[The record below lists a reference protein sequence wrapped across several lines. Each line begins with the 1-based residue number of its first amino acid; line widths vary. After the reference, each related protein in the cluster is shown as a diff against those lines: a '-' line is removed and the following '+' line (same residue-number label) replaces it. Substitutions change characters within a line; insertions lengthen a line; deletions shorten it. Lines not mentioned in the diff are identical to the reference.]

1 MISESILQ
9 GEAVRLRPTEEQ
21 DLPAFVDW
29 LRDSEVRFWLA
40 LEDPPTIESERE
52 WLQTSR
58 SDAFCLTWAIETS
71 EGSLIGSVE
80 LWGIDEAQGRAML
93 GIAIQDKSQWGK
105 GYGTEAVR
113 QVLRYAFAELGL
125 RRVALTVDVEN
136 NRAIRTYRK
145 CGFVEEGVLRAYR
158 LREGRPIDAFAM
170 AVLAE
175 QWTPKA

>member
-1 MISESILQ
+1 VISESILE
-9 GEAVRLRPTEEQ
+9 GEAVRLRPAEGR

-40 LEDPPTIESERE
+40 LEVSPTIESERE
-52 WLQTSR
+52 WLLASR
-58 SDAFCLTWAIETS
+58 SDVSCLTWAIETR

-93 GIAIQDKSQWGK
+93 GIAIQDKTQWGK
-105 GYGTEAVR
+105 GYGTETVC

-125 RRVALTVDVEN
+125 RRVALTVDVDNE
-136 NRAIRTYRK
+136 RAIRSYRK
-145 CGFVEEGVLRAYR
+145 CGFAEEGLLRAYR
-158 LREGRPIDAFAM
+158 LREGRPVDAIAM

-175 QWTPKA
+175 QWTP